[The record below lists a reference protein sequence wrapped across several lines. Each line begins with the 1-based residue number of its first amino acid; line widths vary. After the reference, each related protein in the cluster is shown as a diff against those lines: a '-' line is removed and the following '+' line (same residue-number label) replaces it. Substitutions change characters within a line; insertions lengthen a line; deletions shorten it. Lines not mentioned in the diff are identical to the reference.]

1 MKKQLTMGLVSV
13 MMVASSLSGVQA
25 KSTAQLMDAFVSA
38 YKKGNYKKAKAAS
51 NKMKKVVE
59 EPCAYKM
66 SKPMKKAYKAVVQS
80 YINRYSD
87 DWNYDH
93 NDNNSQ
99 TTRVD
104 GYALS
109 DVDGDG
115 KAELFVVTMDLF
127 ARPSTVY
134 NVYTFKN
141 NKAVRIGKNM
151 EMLDGSLHAYP
162 NKKGIYFFAQDHG
175 VLQLSKGVIKKGRFK
190 WQTIKSPAEDG
201 GNPKLYDLFMHEL
214 SLYAYLPGHFEKNHV
229 DLSLFK

>member
-13 MMVASSLSGVQA
+13 MMVTSSLSNVQA
-25 KSTAQLMDAFVSA
+25 KSTTQLMDEFVLA

-51 NKMKKVVE
+51 QKMKKVVE

-87 DWNYDH
+87 NWNYNLKD
-93 NDNNSQ
+93 NDQQ

-127 ARPSTVY
+127 CRPSTVH

-162 NKKGIYFFAQDHG
+162 NKKGVYFFAQDHG
-175 VLQLSKGVIKKGRFK
+175 VLQLSKGVIKNGHFK

-201 GNPKLYDLFMHEL
+201 GNPKLYDLFMNKL
-214 SLYAYLPGHFEKNHV
+214 SLKAYLPGHFKKGHV